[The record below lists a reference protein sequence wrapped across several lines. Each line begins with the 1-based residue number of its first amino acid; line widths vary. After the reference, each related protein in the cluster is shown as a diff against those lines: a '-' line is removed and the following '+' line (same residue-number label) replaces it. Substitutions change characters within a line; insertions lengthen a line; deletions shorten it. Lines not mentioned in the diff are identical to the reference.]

1 LDWAPPESGNNDTV
15 YHISSLASGEPFW
28 KIDGG
33 SAQDTQF
40 LNPIIEVGD
49 TVGFYLTQ
57 ALDTVIFRAVP
68 TNVDTSDTNELQNL
82 TIDSLS
88 GSGIEVFT
96 IGLSPPGN
104 TVKFSVP
111 TSSGSGTILE
121 LTSSNV
127 TSVTNPTTNTVFT
140 TTLTANKW
148 HRIELMGFYSSA
160 ATTTGI
166 KLGFFY
172 PTSTPMSGKVE
183 VELNNG
189 AATGLVIPMSNLEST
204 VNNNVNVAA
213 TTSVTGSNTNYPI
226 YTVIYVK
233 PTTSESLT
241 VGWASE
247 VTGSNVT
254 LVAGTVLNIQTY

>member
-1 LDWAPPESGNNDTV
+1 
-15 YHISSLASGEPFW
+15 
-28 KIDGG
+28 
-33 SAQDTQF
+33 
-40 LNPIIEVGD
+40 
-49 TVGFYLTQ
+49 
-57 ALDTVIFRAVP
+57 
-68 TNVDTSDTNELQNL
+68 
-82 TIDSLS
+82 
-88 GSGIEVFT
+88 
-96 IGLSPPGN
+96 
-104 TVKFSVP
+104 
-111 TSSGSGTILE
+111 
-121 LTSSNV
+121 
-127 TSVTNPTTNTVFT
+127 
-140 TTLTANKW
+140 
-148 HRIELMGFYSSA
+148 MGFYSSA

-189 AATGLVIPMSNLEST
+189 AATGLTIPMTNLSST